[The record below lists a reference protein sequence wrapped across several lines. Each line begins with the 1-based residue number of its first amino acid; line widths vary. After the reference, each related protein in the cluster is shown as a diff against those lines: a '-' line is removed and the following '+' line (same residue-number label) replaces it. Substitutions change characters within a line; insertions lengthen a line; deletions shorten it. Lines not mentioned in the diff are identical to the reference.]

1 MELSILLVTFGL
13 LLLAGLGLDA
23 LGRLTQLPRI
33 TLLVL
38 FGVAAGPSGV
48 DLLPID
54 LTAWYD
60 IVAKL
65 ALTMIAFLLGGE
77 LSKAALAARGRAILA
92 ISLAV
97 TIVSALTIG
106 LGLAAIG
113 LPVALAFLLAG
124 IGLATDPAATRDVIA
139 QEGKVGNFSKVLLGV
154 VAIDDAWGVIVFS
167 IILGAVAVSG
177 GGIGHG
183 LLGGLW
189 EVAGAIA
196 VGLVVG
202 LPAAYASGRIAPG
215 EPTLVEALG
224 IVLLCAGLSLHFEVS
239 FLLAGMTAGAVVVNL
254 AQHHESSFHEIEH
267 ISWPFLVL
275 FFVLAGATV
284 DLDALGN
291 AGGLAAA
298 FIVLRV
304 VGRVAGGWLGGR
316 LGGLSA
322 KESRW
327 MGLALTP
334 QAGVALGMALVAAE
348 AAPALA
354 ETILVTTVA
363 TTIFFELFGP
373 LLTRI
378 VLRRVDKEKNLG
390 GDRVV

>member
-1 MELSILLVTFGL
+1 MELSILLVTFGV

-54 LTAWYD
+54 LTAWHD

-65 ALTMIAFLLGGE
+65 SLTMIAFLLGGE
-77 LSKAALAARGRAILA
+77 LSKAALAARGRAILVV
-92 ISLAV
+92 SLGV

-113 LPVALAFLLAG
+113 VPVALAFLLAG
-124 IGLATDPAATRDVIA
+124 IGLATDPAATREMVA
-139 QEGKVGNFSKVLLGV
+139 QDGKAGNFSKVLLGV

-177 GGIGHG
+177 GGIGQG

-215 EPTLVEALG
+215 EPTLVEALA

-254 AQHHESSFHEIEH
+254 ARHHEYPFHEIEH

-284 DLDALGN
+284 DLEALGE
-291 AGGLAAA
+291 AGGLALA

-322 KESRW
+322 KDSRW

-363 TTIFFELFGP
+363 TTILFELFGP

-378 VLRRVDKEKNLG
+378 VLRRVDKENNPG
-390 GDRVV
+390 GDRAA